1 MRTRRFMRRNNLG
14 KSHLAFVD
22 VPDLCVAT
30 RPITLSPR
38 AGNKPWLSV
47 IKDSASVL
55 HLARSHRPRFF
66 TFVVGPLSFRSVMT
80 TVPPSNAQG
89 VRANKLV
96 ALPSLSCAL
105 SSLPQ
110 ATSLDSVSLHP
121 NMYAQRAAES
131 EAKLKKVLSKTA
143 ASQPQTPPP
152 PAIPT
157 YMNPSQYNQ
166 NSPNSSPPLMMRKSQ
181 KPKFHA

>member
-1 MRTRRFMRRNNLG
+1 
-14 KSHLAFVD
+14 
-22 VPDLCVAT
+22 
-30 RPITLSPR
+30 
-38 AGNKPWLSV
+38 
-47 IKDSASVL
+47 
-55 HLARSHRPRFF
+55 
-66 TFVVGPLSFRSVMT
+66 MT

-89 VRANKLV
+89 TRANKLV

-110 ATSLDSVSLHP
+110 ATSLASVSLHP
-121 NMYAQRAAES
+121 SMYTQHAAES

-152 PAIPT
+152 PAVPA
-157 YMNPSQYNQ
+157 YMNPPQYHQ